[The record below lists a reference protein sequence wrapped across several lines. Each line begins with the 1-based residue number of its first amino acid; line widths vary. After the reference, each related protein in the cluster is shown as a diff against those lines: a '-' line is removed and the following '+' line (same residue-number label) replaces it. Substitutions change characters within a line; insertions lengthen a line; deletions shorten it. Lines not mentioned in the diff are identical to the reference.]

1 MIYNSSESRIAGL
14 LLLVLLV
21 TGCVGRPTL
30 VAPELEAAGV
40 RLQSVGLLQQQFLVT
55 LRVYNPNTVP
65 LPIKHIEYRF
75 ALGGNQMAQ
84 GESAVSFSIP
94 SHESKEFD
102 LRMRTDLLSSIRS
115 LQKWLS
121 GSPGDI
127 EYELSGKVKVDI
139 PFVTPFPFEQRG
151 RIPLSLEQ

>member
-1 MIYNSSESRIAGL
+1 MFSRLIRTRLAGL
-14 LLLVLLV
+14 FLLV
-21 TGCVGRPTL
+21 TLVAGCVGQPTL

-75 ALGGNQMAQ
+75 DLGGSQLAQ
-84 GESAVSFSIP
+84 GESAVAFSIP
-94 SHESKEFD
+94 SHESREFD

-115 LQKWLS
+115 VQKWLS
-121 GSPGDI
+121 GSPEDI
-127 EYELSGKVKVDI
+127 DYALSGSVKVDI
-139 PFVTPFPFEQRG
+139 PFVRPFPFEQRG
-151 RIPLSLEQ
+151 KIPLTLEP

>member
-1 MIYNSSESRIAGL
+1 MMSRLSGLRLYGL
-14 LLLVLLV
+14 LLAALL
-21 TGCVGRPTL
+21 TAACAGQTNL

-75 ALGGNQMAQ
+75 DLGGNQMAQ
-84 GESAVSFSIP
+84 GESAVAFSIP
-94 SHESKEFD
+94 SHESREFD

-127 EYELSGKVKVDI
+127 EYELSGTVRVDI
-139 PFVTPFPFEQRG
+139 PFVRPFPFEQKG

>member
-1 MIYNSSESRIAGL
+1 MAA
-14 LLLVLLV
+14 LV
-21 TGCVGRPTL
+21 TGCVGQPSL

-55 LRVYNPNTVP
+55 LRVYNPNTIP
-65 LPIKHIEYRF
+65 LPIKHIEYRLD
-75 ALGGNQMAQ
+75 LGGNKMAQ
-84 GESAVSFSIP
+84 GESAVAFSIP

-102 LRMRTDLLSSIRS
+102 LRMRTDLLSSFRS
-115 LQKWLS
+115 LQTWLS

-127 EYELSGKVKVDI
+127 EYEISGKVKVDF
-139 PFVTPFPFEQRG
+139 PFVRAFPFEQKG